1 MIDKGMVVTMN
12 YVLTNASGQ
21 ELDRSSSTEPFAYL
35 HGSNNIIPGLEN
47 ALQGL
52 NKGDKKKVTVEA
64 KDAYGE
70 IDPQLQMKVPLSQFP
85 KDEVIAPGMRFHSEL
100 PNGEMVVFTV
110 MQTDDQNVFV
120 DGNHPLAGQQLTF
133 EVEITDVR
141 NASLDELSHG
151 HVHGPHGHHH

>member
-1 MIDKGMVVTMN
+1 
-12 YVLTNASGQ
+12 
-21 ELDRSSSTEPFAYL
+21 
-35 HGSNNIIPGLEN
+35 
-47 ALQGL
+47 
-52 NKGDKKKVTVEA
+52 
-64 KDAYGE
+64 
-70 IDPQLQMKVPLSQFP
+70 MKVPLSQFP
-85 KDEVIAPGMRFHSEL
+85 KDEVIAPRMCFHSEL